1 MFWLV
6 AGSDFILN
14 GGNTMRAD
22 DQGLSFAFCCGSVG
36 SLSLCWFQ
44 CQILKGSLELNI
56 FPIYFQTLF
65 THQAEEL

>member
-36 SLSLCWFQ
+36 SLSLCWFSV
-44 CQILKGSLELNI
+44 KSSKDPLN
-56 FPIYFQTLF
+56 
-65 THQAEEL
+65 